1 MNKPLISIITATLNS
16 GTSLEKTILSVL
28 NQSYENVEHII
39 IDGGSKD
46 NTLEILE
53 KYKNNYKVRWISE
66 PDKGI
71 SDAFNKG
78 LRIAKGEYINFQGA
92 GDCFAD
98 KEAIEKIMQE
108 IDVSKDMLI
117 CGRIKRATESGESK
131 YISSLKFKK
140 WYLIY
145 KMGLPHQALFAN
157 RKFFQKFGEFN
168 LNCKYAMDY
177 DLLLRAYSKF
187 PKVILK
193 DVIVSS
199 WEEGGIGSGN
209 TAAVLR
215 EYDYIRKKNKI
226 APTWIL
232 NLVSRLTKLRYVILK

>member
-92 GDCFAD
+92 GDCFSD
-98 KEAIEKIMQE
+98 NDAIENIQVVMLYDTTKTDEDGLYQISDNEREPGDQTYFIQFQD
-108 IDVSKDMLI
+108 IDNVD
-117 CGRIKRATESGESK
+117 
-131 YISSLKFKK
+131 
-140 WYLIY
+140 
-145 KMGLPHQALFAN
+145 N
-157 RKFFQKFGEFN
+157 GEFEN
-168 LNCKYAMDY
+168 LDTIVEFIDPEFTDGDGGYYAGETEIEFNVK
-177 DLLLRAYSKF
+177 LN
-187 PKVILK
+187 PK
-193 DVIVSS
+193 
-199 WEEGGIGSGN
+199 E
-209 TAAVLR
+209 
-215 EYDYIRKKNKI
+215 
-226 APTWIL
+226 
-232 NLVSRLTKLRYVILK
+232 

>member
-92 GDCFAD
+92 GDCFSD
-98 KEAIEKIMQE
+98 NDAIENIMQG
-108 IDVSKDMLI
+108 INRTKDMLV
-117 CGRIKRATESGESK
+117 CGRIKRMSEAGELK
-131 YISSLKFKK
+131 YVSSLKFKK

-145 KMGLPHQALFAN
+145 KMGLPHQALFTN

-177 DLLLRAYSKF
+177 DLLLRAYPKF
-187 PKVILK
+187 PEVILK
-193 DVIVSS
+193 DVIVSA
-199 WEEGGIGSGN
+199 WEEGGIGQGN
-209 TAAVLR
+209 TMAVLR